1 MNKGQFIGSL
11 LDAGFWIA
19 FGVFVQFYL
28 AKHIAKRI
36 EQGKERPEMAEKIK
50 KNGRWFGWLL
60 MALGVIKL
68 VGVFLGSS

>member
-19 FGVFVQFYL
+19 LGVFVQFFL
-28 AKHIAKRI
+28 ARHVKKRI
-36 EQGKERPEMAEKIK
+36 KLGKEKPEMAEKIK

-60 MALGVIKL
+60 MAFGVIKL
-68 VGVFLGSS
+68 VGVFLGWS

>member
-1 MNKGQFIGSL
+1 MNEGQFIGSL

-19 FGVFVQFYL
+19 LGVFFQFFLTGYV
-28 AKHIAKRI
+28 AKRI
-36 EQGKERPEMAEKIK
+36 ELKKEKPEMAETIK

-68 VGVFLGSS
+68 VRVFLK